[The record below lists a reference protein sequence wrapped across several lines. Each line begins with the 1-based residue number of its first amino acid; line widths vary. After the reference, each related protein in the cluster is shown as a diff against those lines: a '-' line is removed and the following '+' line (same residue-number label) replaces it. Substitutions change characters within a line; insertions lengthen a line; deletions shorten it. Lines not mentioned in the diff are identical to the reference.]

1 MDADTVKS
9 IDLSLI
15 CQPPGYMPKTKKD
28 EEKRE
33 LRQTFSYDFNV
44 TKISQLNALKCS
56 KCCRKKVSI
65 LYIVTVVII
74 LKNLVLVSQASLI
87 YVSKLF

>member
-1 MDADTVKS
+1 MDANTVKS

-15 CQPPGYMPKTKKD
+15 CQPPGLPKTKKD

-44 TKISQLNALKCS
+44 TKISQLN
-56 KCCRKKVSI
+56 SI
-65 LYIVTVVII
+65 QSLVNVVERRYPFYT
-74 LKNLVLVSQASLI
+74 L
-87 YVSKLF
+87 

>member
-1 MDADTVKS
+1 MDPNTKKS
-9 IDLSLI
+9 INLSLI

-44 TKISQLNALKCS
+44 TKISQLN
-56 KCCRKKVSI
+56 SI
-65 LYIVTVVII
+65 QSVVNVVERRYPFYT
-74 LKNLVLVSQASLI
+74 L
-87 YVSKLF
+87 